1 MANRKVHNY
10 LARMFVNMPMNEIDE
25 INRKIDEPYKWLGRY
40 HRVLNHDKRPEKI
53 DSVMITHGDVQKE
66 IVRQIHIWLDEN
78 KDVGDLLEAYLLMK
92 KRRR

>member
-10 LARMFVNMPMNEIDE
+10 LARMFVNLSMNEIDE

-40 HRVLNHDKRPEKI
+40 HRALNHDKRPEKM
-53 DSVMITHGDVQKE
+53 DSIMITHGDVQKE

-78 KDVGDLLEAYLLMK
+78 KDVGNLLEAYLLMK